1 MASVPF
7 KFSKVTVGDDFFD
20 DVEPTY
26 SVRLSGTTIGEVTK
40 GEILVDPDDES
51 LGWETRWTFVLTE
64 VPYGKVLP
72 EGRGKWGEGKSRP
85 AAILDVLDRLEVK
98 VAPID
103 ATDEARRYQE
113 ALDVIVTA
121 EGYTEYLQA
130 EGTLSPWKRR
140 SIEQILREKRVA
152 LRSLDAEADAEAL
165 RWGTGA

>member
-20 DVEPTY
+20 DIEPTY
-26 SVRLSGTTIGEVTK
+26 SVRLYGTTIGEVSK

-72 EGRGKWGEGKSRP
+72 EGVSKWGEGKSRP
-85 AAILDVLDRLEVK
+85 AAILDVLDRLEKK
-98 VAPID
+98 VAP
-103 ATDEARRYQE
+103 
-113 ALDVIVTA
+113 V
-121 EGYTEYLQA
+121 

-165 RWGTGA
+165 RWGTGG